1 MDIYYVN
8 KNTDNP
14 GRHNEIHKVGCY
26 WFPAKGNRTYLG
38 KLSNCNDAL
47 KEAEKHYPNNV
58 NGCKYCCYNCHKQ

>member
-14 GRHNEIHKVGCY
+14 KGLNEIHKVGCY
-26 WFPAKGNRTYLG
+26 WFPKPENRIHLG
-38 KLSNCNDAL
+38 KLSNYNDAL

-58 NGCKYCCYNCHKQ
+58 DGCKHCCSECHTG